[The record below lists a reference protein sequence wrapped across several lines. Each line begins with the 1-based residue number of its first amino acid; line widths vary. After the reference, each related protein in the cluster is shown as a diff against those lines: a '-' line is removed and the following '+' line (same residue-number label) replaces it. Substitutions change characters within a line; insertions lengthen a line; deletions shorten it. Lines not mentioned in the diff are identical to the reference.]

1 MCFSSFFFFSPY
13 ISINCIRG
21 SCRSVAA
28 PACLTAPLP
37 CPTPL
42 GEHVLWR
49 RPPQWLWF
57 CPPCLRPHGPR
68 SGSPPRGDFRSIPAG
83 LPAATPALPPV
94 RSAGRRPSRVALP
107 LPVAQDADFP
117 AAAAS
122 TCCPR
127 RQPRW
132 RSLRLAPAP
141 LSGFSFYLTLF
152 PCVHGHVSDQSL
164 CKRDLLSP
172 GQRRPHT
179 SACLTAVRSPSR
191 GSASSSARVFAG
203 SPG

>member
-21 SCRSVAA
+21 SCGSVAA
-28 PACLTAPLP
+28 PACSTAPLP
-37 CPTPL
+37 RPTPL
-42 GEHVLWR
+42 GEHVLGR

-57 CPPCLRPHGPR
+57 HPHGPR

-141 LSGFSFYLTLF
+141 LSGFSF
-152 PCVHGHVSDQSL
+152 
-164 CKRDLLSP
+164 
-172 GQRRPHT
+172 
-179 SACLTAVRSPSR
+179 
-191 GSASSSARVFAG
+191 
-203 SPG
+203 